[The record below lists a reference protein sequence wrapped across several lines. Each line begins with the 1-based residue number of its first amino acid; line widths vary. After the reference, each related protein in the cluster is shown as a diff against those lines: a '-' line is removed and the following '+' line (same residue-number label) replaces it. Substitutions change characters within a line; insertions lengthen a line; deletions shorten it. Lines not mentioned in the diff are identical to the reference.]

1 MPCFFEAMLTNPR
14 TVCFCHLVAF
24 MISARVAPLA
34 RAIISSTFAPLLSG
48 RGPVALARGALAVL
62 ASFLGLVGLA
72 LPLATFWPV
81 GAPFFWVAAFFEESV
96 SGAPGAPCAATVAAL
111 SLVLAFAFFILV
123 LVILFCAGC
132 A

>member
-48 RGPVALARGALAVL
+48 RGPVALARGALGVL
-62 ASFLGLVGLA
+62 ASFLCVPA
-72 LPLATFWPV
+72 VAFRVAAFWPV
-81 GAPFFWVAAFFEESV
+81 GAPFFWVAAFFEAAF
-96 SGAPGAPCAATVAAL
+96 SGATVAPCAATVAAV
-111 SLVLAFAFFILV
+111 SVV
-123 LVILFCAGC
+123 LV
-132 A
+132 